1 MDTYVSWRSSLC
13 LSELMAKYLP
23 KKRLWPLCW
32 RNTQIPLSG
41 YQCRPAQGPAVQAA
55 RAAGSTG
62 CTGGL
67 YLLCVQMPQGAG
79 MGYQNYRDFFLDLS
93 NKLFMHV
100 CNSDGGV

>member
-1 MDTYVSWRSSLC
+1 M
-13 LSELMAKYLP
+13 
-23 KKRLWPLCW
+23 
-32 RNTQIPLSG
+32 
-41 YQCRPAQGPAVQAA
+41 QAA
-55 RAAGSTG
+55 CAAGSTG